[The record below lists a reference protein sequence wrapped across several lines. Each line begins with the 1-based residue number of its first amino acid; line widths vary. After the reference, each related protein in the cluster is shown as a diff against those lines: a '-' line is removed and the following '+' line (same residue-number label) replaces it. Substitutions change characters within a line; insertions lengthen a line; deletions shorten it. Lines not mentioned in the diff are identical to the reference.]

1 MLTSMKMSLKPGT
14 VLATIQFSMVL
25 LLLTSCGQK
34 PGPGGPGEPLGAPTG
49 PIPYKT
55 AEVYS
60 GPATMFYSY
69 PATIEGE
76 QNVEIRPKVDG
87 FVQKIFIDE
96 GTTVRKGQPLF
107 QLRNPQYEA
116 AVRSAAASVKIAE
129 ADVQTAEMDV
139 EKVRPLVER
148 KIISDYELKSKEYAL
163 NSKKA
168 SLASARADL
177 VNAKVNVGYTYLT
190 SPSNGVIGT
199 IPYKVGSLV
208 SSTSANP
215 LTTVYNTSNIYVYF
229 SLNEKQLLEFSRTV
243 KGKTLKDKIATM
255 PEVSLIL
262 ADGTEYPAKG
272 RIVTAG
278 GLISTETG
286 SVSFRANFPN
296 TMGLIRSGSSAM
308 LKVPVNMEDAL
319 LIPQNATY
327 DMQGKKFVYTLS
339 AKDST
344 VNTGVQVSAN
354 PIGNL
359 YLVESGLKK
368 GDKVVVEGVGNLKP
382 GTAIKPLP
390 TNTDSLYADAGK
402 PAKGST
408 TQKQAIAAHTKL

>member
-1 MLTSMKMSLKPGT
+1 MKMSIT
-14 VLATIQFSMVL
+14 TNRVL
-25 LLLTSCGQK
+25 LIFQLSTTLAVLTSCGGK
-34 PGPGGPGEPLGAPTG
+34 PAAGGPGAGGPTG
-49 PIPYKT
+49 PAPYKS

-69 PATIEGE
+69 PATVQGE

-87 FVQKIFIDE
+87 FIQNIFVDE
-96 GTTVRKGQPLF
+96 GATVHKGQPLF
-107 QLRNPQYEA
+107 ELRNPQYEA
-116 AVRSAAASVKIAE
+116 AVRSAVAAVKIAE

-148 KIISDYELKSKEYAL
+148 KIISDYELQSKQYAL

-168 SLASARADL
+168 SLASAQAEL

-208 SSTSANP
+208 SSASANP
-215 LTTVYNTSNIYVYF
+215 LTTVYNTNNIYVYF

-243 KGKTLKDKIATM
+243 KGTTLKEKLATM
-255 PEVSLIL
+255 SDVSLIL
-262 ADGTEYPAKG
+262 ADGTEYPEKG
-272 RIVTAG
+272 RIVTAS

-296 TMGLIRSGSSAM
+296 KVGLIRSGSSATI
-308 LKVPVNMEDAL
+308 KIPVQMENAL

-327 DMQGKKFVYTLS
+327 DMQGQKFVYTLS
-339 AKDST
+339 DKDST
-344 VNTGVQVSAN
+344 VNTGVSVSAN

-368 GDKVVVEGVGNLKP
+368 GDKLVVEGVGNLKP
-382 GTAIKPLP
+382 GMAIKPLLS
-390 TNTDSLYADAGK
+390 NADSLYADAGK
-402 PAKGST
+402 RK
-408 TQKQAIAAHTKL
+408 

>member
-1 MLTSMKMSLKPGT
+1 MKMSIT
-14 VLATIQFSMVL
+14 TNRVL
-25 LLLTSCGQK
+25 LIFQLSTTLAVLTSCGGK
-34 PGPGGPGEPLGAPTG
+34 PAAGGPGAGGPTG
-49 PIPYKT
+49 PAPYKS

-69 PATIEGE
+69 PATVQGE

-87 FVQKIFIDE
+87 FIQNIFVDE
-96 GTTVRKGQPLF
+96 GATVHKGQPLF
-107 QLRNPQYEA
+107 ELRNPQYEA
-116 AVRSAAASVKIAE
+116 AVRSAVAAVKIAE

-148 KIISDYELKSKEYAL
+148 KIISDYELQSKQYAL

-168 SLASARADL
+168 SLASAQAEL

-208 SSTSANP
+208 SSASANP
-215 LTTVYNTSNIYVYF
+215 LTTVYNTNNIYVYF

-243 KGKTLKDKIATM
+243 KGTTLKEKLATM
-255 PEVSLIL
+255 SDVSLIL
-262 ADGTEYPAKG
+262 ADGTEYPEKG
-272 RIVTAG
+272 RIVTAS

-296 TMGLIRSGSSAM
+296 KIGLIRSGSSATI
-308 LKVPVNMEDAL
+308 KIPVQMENAL

-327 DMQGKKFVYTLS
+327 DMQGQKFVYTLS
-339 AKDST
+339 DKDST
-344 VNTGVQVSAN
+344 VNTGVSVSAN

-368 GDKVVVEGVGNLKP
+368 GDKLVVEGVGNLKP
-382 GTAIKPLP
+382 GMAIKPLLS
-390 TNTDSLYADAGK
+390 NADSLYADAGK
-402 PAKGST
+402 RK
-408 TQKQAIAAHTKL
+408 

>member
-1 MLTSMKMSLKPGT
+1 MKMSIKTNRIL
-14 VLATIQFSMVL
+14 LIFQFSIGLVA
-25 LLLTSCGQK
+25 LTSCGGR
-34 PGPGGPGEPLGAPTG
+34 PAAGGPGAGGPEGPTG
-49 PIPYKT
+49 PAPYKS
-55 AEVYS
+55 AEVYT
-60 GPATMFYSY
+60 GPATIFYSF

-87 FVQKIFIDE
+87 FIQKIFVDE
-96 GTTVRKGQPLF
+96 GATVHKEQPLF
-107 QLRNPQYEA
+107 ELRNPQYEA
-116 AVRSAAASVKIAE
+116 AVRSAAAAVKIAE

-148 KIISDYELKSKEYAL
+148 RIISDYELKSKQYTL

-168 SLASARADL
+168 SLASAQAEL
-177 VNAKVNVGYTYLT
+177 VNAKVNVGYTYLI
-190 SPSNGVIGT
+190 SPSNGVIGS

-215 LTTVYNTSNIYVYF
+215 LTTVYNTNNIYVYF

-243 KGKTLKDKIATM
+243 KGTTIKEKLATM
-255 PEVSLIL
+255 ADVSLIL

-272 RIVTAG
+272 RVVTAS

-296 TMGLIRSGSSAM
+296 TLGLIRSGSSATI
-308 LKVPVNMEDAL
+308 KIPVNIENAL

-327 DMQGKKFVYTLS
+327 DMQGQKFVYTLS
-339 AKDST
+339 GKDST
-344 VNTGVQVSAN
+344 VNTGIRVSAN

-359 YLVESGLKK
+359 YVVESGLKK
-368 GDKVVVEGVGNLKP
+368 GDKLIVEGVGNLKP
-382 GTAIKPLP
+382 GMAIKPLP
-390 TNTDSLYADAGK
+390 ANTDSLYAAAGK
-402 PAKGST
+402 PITTST
-408 TQKQAIAAHTKL
+408 SRK

>member
-1 MLTSMKMSLKPGT
+1 MKMSIKT
-14 VLATIQFSMVL
+14 NTILLIFQFSIGLVA
-25 LLLTSCGQK
+25 LTSCGGR
-34 PGPGGPGEPLGAPTG
+34 PAAGGPGAGGPGGPTG
-49 PIPYKT
+49 PAPYKS
-55 AEVYS
+55 AEVYA
-60 GPATMFYSY
+60 GPATIFYSF

-87 FVQKIFIDE
+87 FIQKIFVDE
-96 GTTVRKGQPLF
+96 GATVHKGQPLF
-107 QLRNPQYEA
+107 ELRNPQYEA
-116 AVRSAAASVKIAE
+116 AVRTAAAAVKIAE

-148 KIISDYELKSKEYAL
+148 KIISDYELKSKQYTL

-168 SLASARADL
+168 SLASAQADL

-190 SPSNGVIGT
+190 SPSNGVIGS

-215 LTTVYNTSNIYVYF
+215 LTTVYNTNNIYVYF

-243 KGKTLKDKIATM
+243 KGTTIKEKLATM
-255 PEVSLIL
+255 ADVSLIL

-272 RIVTAG
+272 RVVTAS

-296 TMGLIRSGSSAM
+296 TLGLIRSGSSATI
-308 LKVPVNMEDAL
+308 KIPVNMENAL

-327 DMQGKKFVYTLS
+327 DMQGQKFVYTLS
-339 AKDST
+339 GKDST
-344 VNTGVQVSAN
+344 VNTGIRVSAN

-359 YLVESGLKK
+359 YVVESGLKK
-368 GDKVVVEGVGNLKP
+368 GDKLVVEGVGNLKP
-382 GTAIKPLP
+382 GMAIKPLP
-390 TNTDSLYADAGK
+390 ANTDSLYAAASK
-402 PAKGST
+402 PVT
-408 TQKQAIAAHTKL
+408 TTTSHK